1 MFNDNNRNIMMGIIL
16 FVAIYF
22 LYSMASSGELMSMLL
37 MLPGLILALT
47 VHEFSHAKMADR
59 LGDPTPEGQGRV
71 TLNPLAH
78 LDPAGT
84 ICLLFAGF
92 GWGRPVQINPTYFRN
107 PSRDNMLVA
116 LAGPVS
122 NMILAFISFLVYGFA
137 WFFLPQETMWAG
149 ILLSMLLLCA
159 HINLSLG
166 VFNLLPLPPLDGSKI
181 LGYFLKG
188 KAREFLW
195 TLERYSM
202 IILMILFITE
212 LPAMII
218 SPIINTLAN
227 AMVFVVE
234 KILLIFI

>member
-22 LYSMASSGELMSMLL
+22 LYSMASSGELLSMLL
-37 MLPGLILALT
+37 TLPGLVLALT

-59 LGDPTPEGQGRV
+59 LGDPTPEGQGRI

-122 NMILAFISFLVYGFA
+122 NIILAFCSFLIYGFS
-137 WFFLPQETMWAG
+137 WFLLPLDMTWAV
-149 ILLSMLLLCA
+149 ILLKMIYLCA
-159 HINLSLG
+159 YINLSLG

-188 KAREFLW
+188 KARDFLW

-212 LPAMII
+212 LPAVII
-218 SPIINTLAN
+218 SPIIDGLAEG
-227 AMVFVVE
+227 MKFIVG
-234 KILLIFI
+234 KLIILFM